1 MTQARALTVWPGQV
15 SLSYT
20 VRDCA
25 YGAAGDRTC
34 VTLSAAMKASNI
46 PIANIKTRFHC
57 RTGRWVAAPL
67 TLALLCPAFL
77 AEPQDGGVPALRLD
91 PARIEDALNRMVA
104 GGRAAGASVLVWKDG
119 REAYFGTAGFADREA
134 RRPMT
139 RDAIAQIYSMT
150 KPITGVALMQLW
162 EQGKFGLDDPLSRYL
177 PEFESMQVYAGKDA
191 AGSPIYR
198 APARPII
205 IRDVMRHTA
214 GFAYGAGNTPAH
226 DAYVKADPLALN
238 NDLAEM
244 GRRLSK
250 APLLFDPG
258 TQWSY
263 SIAVDVQALLVEKL
277 SGQPFAGYV
286 RQHVLEP
293 LGMHDTAWRQPD
305 ERLPRLAALYRM
317 TDGKLV
323 RDPDAVTR
331 RLNFQDNRLTG
342 GGFGLASTID
352 DYMRFARMLLGSGE
366 LDGTRILKPS
376 TVHLMSVDQ
385 LDARV
390 TQRQFLPSKGSVG
403 FGLDFAVRISQ
414 PKTPEESRGAVGE
427 FFWDGAASTLFWVDP
442 ANHLAAVFFV
452 QTMPFDGALHR
463 EIRAAIYGTNY
474 LGPKGD

>member
-1 MTQARALTVWPGQV
+1 MKGSNL
-15 SLSYT
+15 
-20 VRDCA
+20 
-25 YGAAGDRTC
+25 
-34 VTLSAAMKASNI
+34 VT
-46 PIANIKTRFHC
+46 ANLKRRIYC
-57 RTGRWVAAPL
+57 RTRRWAATSL
-67 TLALLCPAFL
+67 TLALLSSAFL
-77 AEPQDGGVPALRLD
+77 AESQEKASSTADGSTATLRLD
-91 PARIEDALNRMVA
+91 PTRIEDALNRMVA
-104 GGRAAGASVLVWKDG
+104 DGRAAGASVLVWKDG
-119 REAYFGTAGFADREA
+119 REAHFGAAGFADREA

-139 RDAIAQIYSMT
+139 RDTIAQIYSMT
-150 KPITGVALMQLW
+150 KPVTGVALMQLW

-198 APARPII
+198 PSARPIA

-214 GFAYGAGNTPAH
+214 GFAYGPGNTPVH
-226 DAYVKADPLALN
+226 EAYVKADPLALDI
-238 NDLAEM
+238 DLAEM

-250 APLLFDPG
+250 VPLLFDPG

-263 SIAVDVQALLVEKL
+263 SIAVDVQALLVERL
-277 SGQPFAGYV
+277 SGQLFAGYV

-305 ERLPRLAALYRM
+305 ERLPRLAALYRK

-323 RDPDAVTR
+323 RDPDSATR
-331 RLNFQDNRLTG
+331 RLNFQNNRLTG

-352 DYMRFARMLLGSGE
+352 DYMRFARMLLGGGE
-366 LDGTRILKPS
+366 LDGTRVLKPS
-376 TVHLMSVDQ
+376 TVRLMSVDH

-390 TQRQFLPSKGSVG
+390 TQRQFLPTKGFVG
-403 FGLDFAVRISQ
+403 FGLDFAVRHSQ
-414 PKTPEESRGAVGE
+414 ARGSPKKAGGAVGE

-442 ANHLAAVFFV
+442 ANRLAAVFFV

-463 EIRAAIYGTNY
+463 DIRAAIYGPDY